1 MQPQHLRN
9 IHAPKVNP
17 KVVQNQM
24 IAYGKMKRSSM
35 KSVNENKNG
44 SQLSNETH
52 GVKISVAHDK
62 SCDVK
67 RN

>member
-52 GVKISVAHDK
+52 AVKNGVAHDK
-62 SCDVK
+62 SCDGK